1 MLAQTRYLSGQIKSF
16 NANIFDYAD
25 GGSTDI
31 LTNVTKAVAKFYV
44 ILRNICAIIML
55 AGLIFTGIRI
65 LLSANIPTKKTQY
78 LMLLQD
84 WLIGMALLI
93 FSHIIMILVFELCDA
108 LVGAL
113 SVSMGSGSIKW
124 EIIKQMGGSFDSSAQ
139 TMALIL
145 YHWVNW
151 LLIVFAI
158 AYFKRFFWTCIL
170 VIFAPVMAVM
180 YAFGQQTKQIY
191 SNWLKEF
198 ILNAFVQPF
207 HLVVYTVLVTFPMEI
222 ANGGRWTWSW
232 NNGTE
237 MIYCLMGMSM
247 IRPAEK
253 YLRRL
258 FQMDK
263 GIANMASY
271 DSGKQ
276 TITDTA
282 KAVGKAVKAAVAI
295 GATVATAGAAAGA
308 IGAAGA
314 AGAAGSAGSAA
325 GALGS
330 QGAAGALGEAG
341 GALGDAGGA
350 LGEAGDALG
359 QLGQAGDGLG
369 GLGDGSAAPEWITDG
384 WDTDSQGRFFNPYDE
399 EWYTQDQLMA
409 GSEPTY
415 MDQDDFSE
423 ADMMALKEGIKDGNE
438 EESEATLSSGQNLD
452 ELAQNND
459 KESMLNSANI
469 SIGSANVEM
478 SAGGA
483 LGGFAGLQA
492 GGAGAMGEMLG
503 EGNEDGIEELEKER
517 RSLTSQQGN
526 LTRRINALGK
536 EEQQLLTP
544 SEDDWMFGA
553 HFENGMEGNEDDE
566 KNKRLSA
573 IREERAGLMS
583 QRDDIVS
590 RKEEIGEQIS
600 TMKENRPQIA
610 EGSTGTIA
618 GSSAGQTMG
627 NSAISAG
634 NITINASSVNMQGGD
649 NIKTVATIEKATEN
663 TTNGSEQKAQVEVE
677 ADGISLEG
685 AIDGANFGEI
695 FKNLGG
701 IEQLG
706 NLANDLVDGAHS
718 ISAGLY
724 VDGMAP
730 TQEWN
735 ANSQWRREN
744 IKEAGEKRKENVERA
759 KDNWAHDKANI
770 TIMTDKYME
779 KYLPEMQAKYGDSKP
794 QSYIEAQARE
804 KSEEKAKAALK
815 DMSAYVPYGVTD
827 VNLAYNLYQNANNNG
842 LSPEQSIRN
851 MAGFN
856 KFNSSAGN
864 INSIN
869 VSGNFQRSDYTTVE
883 AAIPNAKT
891 YYDAGYTNVNDMAWV
906 DYMAEKL
913 GKSPEF
919 AMKVDETLKK
929 KGKGGRLSYN
939 GKDAE
944 MKKVIDQINSHY
956 N

>member
-1 MLAQTRYLSGQIKSF
+1 MVQILYLSGQIKSF
-16 NANIFDYAD
+16 NANIFDYA
-25 GGSTDI
+25 GGGNKDI

-93 FSHIIMILVFELCDA
+93 FSHIIMILVFEICDA
-108 LVGAL
+108 LVAAL
-113 SVSMGSGSIKW
+113 SVSIGSGSIKW
-124 EIIKQMGGSFDSSAQ
+124 EIIKQMGGSFDSTTQ
-139 TMALIL
+139 IIALTL

-170 VIFAPVMAVM
+170 VIFAPVMAIM

-222 ANGGRWTWSW
+222 ANGGNWTWSW

-282 KAVGKAVKAAVAI
+282 KAIGKAVKTAVAV
-295 GATVATAGAAAGA
+295 GATVMTAGAAAGA
-308 IGAAGA
+308 LGAAGA

-369 GLGDGSAAPEWITDG
+369 GLGDGTPEWITDG

-409 GSEPTY
+409 GREPAY

-423 ADMMALKEGIKDGNE
+423 ADAKMLTDGIKNSVADSDDNKAETITESPSEFMKTLREG
-438 EESEATLSSGQNLD
+438 SEAKD
-452 ELAQNND
+452 ENMTDEEVA
-459 KESMLNSANI
+459 KAVGSESVASMLKDAGFSGEQIA
-469 SIGSANVEM
+469 SYLGTGSE
-478 SAGGA
+478 
-483 LGGFAGLQA
+483 
-492 GGAGAMGEMLG
+492 GAGAGNIDASTVTINANSVNMEGAALDNGNNDGIKTIEEGNLEGTTEVEKVELELG
-503 EGNEDGIEELEKER
+503 EG
-517 RSLTSQQGN
+517 
-526 LTRRINALGK
+526 
-536 EEQQLLTP
+536 
-544 SEDDWMFGA
+544 
-553 HFENGMEGNEDDE
+553 
-566 KNKRLSA
+566 
-573 IREERAGLMS
+573 
-583 QRDDIVS
+583 
-590 RKEEIGEQIS
+590 
-600 TMKENRPQIA
+600 
-610 EGSTGTIA
+610 
-618 GSSAGQTMG
+618 
-627 NSAISAG
+627 
-634 NITINASSVNMQGGD
+634 
-649 NIKTVATIEKATEN
+649 
-663 TTNGSEQKAQVEVE
+663 
-677 ADGISLEG
+677 DGISLDEFDSPLE
-685 AIDGANFGEI
+685 AFAET

-706 NLANDLVDGAHS
+706 TLANDLVDGAHS

-779 KYLPEMQAKYGDSKP
+779 KYLPEMQKKYGGKETP
-794 QSYIEAQARE
+794 EYIEAKARE

-815 DMSAYVPYGVTD
+815 DMSAYVQYGVTD

-851 MAGFN
+851 IAGFN
-856 KFNSSAGN
+856 KFNSNAGN

-869 VSGNFQRSDYTTVE
+869 VSGNFQRNDYTSVE

-929 KGKGGRLSYN
+929 KGKGGKLTYN

>member
-1 MLAQTRYLSGQIKSF
+1 
-16 NANIFDYAD
+16 
-25 GGSTDI
+25 
-31 LTNVTKAVAKFYV
+31 
-44 ILRNICAIIML
+44 
-55 AGLIFTGIRI
+55 
-65 LLSANIPTKKTQY
+65 
-78 LMLLQD
+78 
-84 WLIGMALLI
+84 
-93 FSHIIMILVFELCDA
+93 
-108 LVGAL
+108 
-113 SVSMGSGSIKW
+113 
-124 EIIKQMGGSFDSSAQ
+124 
-139 TMALIL
+139 
-145 YHWVNW
+145 
-151 LLIVFAI
+151 
-158 AYFKRFFWTCIL
+158 
-170 VIFAPVMAVM
+170 
-180 YAFGQQTKQIY
+180 
-191 SNWLKEF
+191 
-198 ILNAFVQPF
+198 
-207 HLVVYTVLVTFPMEI
+207 
-222 ANGGRWTWSW
+222 
-232 NNGTE
+232 
-237 MIYCLMGMSM
+237 
-247 IRPAEK
+247 
-253 YLRRL
+253 
-258 FQMDK
+258 MDK

-282 KAVGKAVKAAVAI
+282 KAIGKAVKTAVAV
-295 GATVATAGAAAGA
+295 GATVMTAGAAAGA

-314 AGAAGSAGSAA
+314 ASAAGGASSAA

-330 QGAAGALGEAG
+330 SGAAGALGEAG
-341 GALGDAGGA
+341 GALEGAGGA

-369 GLGDGSAAPEWITDG
+369 SLGEGTPEWISDG

-423 ADMMALKEGIKDGNE
+423 ADVMALKEGMKDGNE
-438 EESEATLSSGQNLD
+438 ETAEAALGSGQNL
-452 ELAQNND
+452 EGLAQNND
-459 KESMLNSANI
+459 KESMLSSANI

-483 LGGFAGLQA
+483 FGALGGLQA
-492 GGAGAMGEMLG
+492 GGTGAMGEIG

-526 LTRRINALGK
+526 LTRRINALGR

-544 SEDDWMFGA
+544 SEEEWMYGA
-553 HFENGMEGNEDDE
+553 HMENGMEGSEDE
-566 KNKRLSA
+566 ATNQRLHA

-600 TMKENRPQIA
+600 TMRENRPQIA
-610 EGSTGTIA
+610 EGSTAGTGISY
-618 GSSAGQTMG
+618 GAGQTTG
-627 NSAISAG
+627 NSSISAG

-649 NIKTVATIEKATEN
+649 NIKTVATIEKGTEN
-663 TTNGSEQKAQVEVE
+663 ATQSSEQKAPDDKGE
-677 ADGISLEG
+677 ISLEG
-685 AIDGANFGEI
+685 AIDGASFGEI

-759 KDNWAHDKANI
+759 KDNWAHDKVNI
-770 TIMTDKYME
+770 KVMEEKYYKE

-794 QSYIEAQARE
+794 QGYIEAQARE
-804 KSEEKAKAALK
+804 KANERAKAALK
-815 DMSAYVPYGVTD
+815 DMSAYVQYGVTD
-827 VNLAYNLYQNANNNG
+827 VNLAYNLYENANNNG

-856 KFNSSAGN
+856 KFNSNAGN

-869 VSGNFQRSDYTTVE
+869 VSGNFQRNDYTSVE

-891 YYDAGYTNVNDMAWV
+891 YYDAGYTNVNEMAWV

-929 KGKGGRLSYN
+929 KGKGGKLTYS

-956 N
+956 D

>member
-1 MLAQTRYLSGQIKSF
+1 LLVQILYLSGQIKSF
-16 NANIFDYAD
+16 NANIFDYA
-25 GGSTDI
+25 GGGDKDI

-44 ILRNICAIIML
+44 ILRNICAIVML

-93 FSHIIMILVFELCDA
+93 FSHIIMILVFEMCDA
-108 LVGAL
+108 LVAAL

-124 EIIKQMGGSFDSSAQ
+124 EIIKQMGGSFDSTTQ
-139 TMALIL
+139 IIALVL
-145 YHWVNW
+145 YIWVNW

-207 HLVVYTVLVTFPMEI
+207 HLVVYTVLITFPMEI
-222 ANGGRWTWSW
+222 ANGGSWTWSW

-237 MIYCLMGMSM
+237 MSYCLMGMSM

-263 GIANMASY
+263 GIVNMASY

-276 TITDTA
+276 TITDIA
-282 KAVGKAVKAAVAI
+282 KAIVNAIKAAVAV
-295 GATVATAGAAAGA
+295 GATVMTAGAAAGA
-308 IGAAGA
+308 IGAT
-314 AGAAGSAGSAA
+314 GAAGSVGSAA

-330 QGAAGALGEAG
+330 QGAAGALGEAD

-359 QLGQAGDGLG
+359 QLGAGDNT
-369 GLGDGSAAPEWITDG
+369 PEWIADG

-399 EWYTQDQLMA
+399 EWYTQDQLMN
-409 GSEPTY
+409 GKEPTY

-423 ADMMALKEGIKDGNE
+423 ADVMALKEGIKDGNDE
-438 EESEATLSSGQNLD
+438 NIEASLANGQNLE
-452 ELAQNND
+452 ELAQDND
-459 KESMLNSANI
+459 KESMLSAANI
-469 SIGSANVEM
+469 SIGNANVEM
-478 SAGGA
+478 NAGGI
-483 LGGFAGLQA
+483 LGDLAGLQA
-492 GGAGAMGEMLG
+492 GGAGTMGEMLG

-526 LTRRINALGK
+526 LTRKINALGK

-553 HFENGMEGNEDDE
+553 HMENGMEGSEDDE

-610 EGSTGTIA
+610 ESSTGT
-618 GSSAGQTMG
+618 GQTLG
-627 NSAISAG
+627 NSSMTAG

-649 NIKTVATIEKATEN
+649 NIKTVETIEKGNEN
-663 TTNGSEQKAQVEVE
+663 TTNGSEQKVEVE
-677 ADGISLEG
+677 LTGGDGISLEG
-685 AIDGANFGEI
+685 AIDGASFGEI

-706 NLANDLVDGAHS
+706 NLANDLIDGAHS
-718 ISAGLY
+718 ISSGLY

-735 ANSQWRREN
+735 ANSQWRRQN

-770 TIMTDKYME
+770 TIMADKYYKE
-779 KYLPEMQAKYGDSKP
+779 KYLPEMQAKYGDTKS

-842 LSPEQSIRN
+842 FSPEQSIRN
-851 MAGFN
+851 MAAFN

-864 INSIN
+864 IDKIN
-869 VSGNFQRSDYTTVE
+869 LSGNFQRNDYTSVE

-929 KGKGGRLSYN
+929 KGKGGKLSYN
-939 GKDAE
+939 GSDAD

-956 N
+956 D